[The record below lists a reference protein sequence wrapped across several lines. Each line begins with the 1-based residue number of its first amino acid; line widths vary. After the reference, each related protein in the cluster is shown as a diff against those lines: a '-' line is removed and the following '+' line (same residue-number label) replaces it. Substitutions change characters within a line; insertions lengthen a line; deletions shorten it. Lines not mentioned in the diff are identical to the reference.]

1 MRTASLLSMVLVA
14 TAISFAIAD
23 DPPSDVCKTSGAI
36 AEPTGAQHAP
46 AQETAA
52 QKTAAQKKTAPSRRV
67 LEKLQLDHSHRDR
80 QGDAAQVCVV
90 RTYALKGFPVW
101 SADGEKFDA
110 SILIALIKSKVIP
123 GQWDDD
129 RNKILPYTERT
140 ALVISTTQ
148 SAHEAIAD
156 ILEELRQHLK

>member
-1 MRTASLLSMVLVA
+1 MRTACLLSLVLVA
-14 TAISFAIAD
+14 TAFSFAIAD
-23 DPPSDVCKTSGAI
+23 DPLTDLCKTSGAI
-36 AEPTGAQHAP
+36 AEPTGAQ
-46 AQETAA
+46 E
-52 QKTAAQKKTAPSRRV
+52 TAAQKKTAPSRRV
-67 LEKLQLDHSHRDR
+67 LEKLQLDHTHRES
-80 QGDAAQVCVV
+80 QGDAAQVYVV

-110 SILIALIKSKVIP
+110 SILIALIKSKVLP
-123 GQWDDD
+123 GQWTDDS
-129 RNKILPYTERT
+129 NKILPYAERT